1 MKIHS
6 TKLQKAMQSKGVSAQ
21 QLAEVVAAPA
31 NGTTPASREAR
42 VSDATRAVN
51 NWLDGKDH
59 PRCDAKSIKQIAQY
73 LGVRTVDLCTFTSR
87 ICHHRGSPR
96 KAKLLTDLIKGKRVD
111 QALNLLTFNTKRA
124 AVNIKR
130 CLNAAITDAE
140 AAEADTTQLF
150 VTESRV
156 DNGPVMKRFQPKDR
170 GRAHAIHKPFSH
182 ITISVE
188 EKPAR

>member
-1 MKIHS
+1 MRIHS
-6 TKLQKAMQSKGVSAQ
+6 TKLQKVMDAKGVGAQ
-21 QLAEVVAAPA
+21 QIAEVIAPAA

-42 VSDATRAVN
+42 VTESTRAVN
-51 NWLDGKDH
+51 NWLNGKDN
-59 PRCDAKSIKQIAQY
+59 PRCDAKAIKAIAQY
-73 LGVRTVDLCTFTSR
+73 LGVRTVDLARFTSEVR
-87 ICHHRGSPR
+87 FHRGSPR
-96 KAKLLTDLIKGKRVD
+96 KAKLLTDLIRGKRVD
-111 QALNLLTFNTKRA
+111 QAINLLTFNTKRA
-124 AVNIKR
+124 SVNIKR

-140 AAEADTTQLF
+140 SAEADTTQLF

-188 EKPAR
+188 EKAAR